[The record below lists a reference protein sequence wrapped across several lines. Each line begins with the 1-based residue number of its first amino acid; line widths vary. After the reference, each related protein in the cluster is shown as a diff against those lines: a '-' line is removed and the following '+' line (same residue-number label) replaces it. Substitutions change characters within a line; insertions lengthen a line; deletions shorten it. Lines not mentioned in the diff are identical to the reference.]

1 MLTGAI
7 HSGGAGTACSLSS
20 RRLCDFQKEKPGARR
35 VWEGPLGEGG
45 LLETHRHRDND
56 PGKLLAGAGVGGDG
70 TQGRP
75 RERGQEAGP
84 PRWAQ
89 HSHTC
94 MGKQR
99 HAWNIPKWEKASKVD
114 TQQTNHFLTQ
124 KAEWRRVW
132 PPL

>member
-20 RRLCDFQKEKPGARR
+20 RRLCDFQKEKPSARR

-45 LLETHRHRDND
+45 RLETHRHRDND
-56 PGKLLAGAGVGGDG
+56 PGKLLAGAGVGGGG
-70 TQGRP
+70 TQGHP
-75 RERGQEAGP
+75 REQGQEAGP
-84 PRWAQ
+84 PWWAR

-99 HAWNIPKWEKASKVD
+99 PAWNIPKWEKASKVD
-114 TQQTNHFLTQ
+114 TQQTDHFLTQ
-124 KAEWRRVW
+124 EAEW